1 MEFLE
6 IFSWPDSNILADVAL
21 KNFNR
26 FKKKY
31 PKLVL
36 YVNFWLEESTK

>member
-1 MEFLE
+1 MEILE
-6 IFSWPDSNILADVAL
+6 IFTWPASNILVDVAL
-21 KNFNR
+21 KNLNWFR
-26 FKKKY
+26 KKY